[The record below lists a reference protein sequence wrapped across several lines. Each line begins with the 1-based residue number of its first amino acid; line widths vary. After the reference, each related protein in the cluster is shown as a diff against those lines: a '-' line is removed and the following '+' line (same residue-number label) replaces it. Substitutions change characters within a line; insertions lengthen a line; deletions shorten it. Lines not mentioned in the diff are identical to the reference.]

1 VCVFLLLQQLLYL
14 DNIDFGVLNVPRV
27 RVFVSWVPRVR
38 VYDKHRI
45 QEFIAMDEHVKK
57 KGVFG
62 QREVMR
68 LL

>member
-14 DNIDFGVLNVPRV
+14 DNIDFGVLNVPL
-27 RVFVSWVPRVR
+27 SWVPRVR